1 MKVISTAKTVLDAE
15 VYVDTID
22 GYEGLVME
30 SRGGKLGSPG
40 QRNGDYFD
48 ALDCIIRRLVEAHV
62 DKLWVFVVSADAIRA
77 WTMEERRLSFDGKEF
92 LTLQGDS
99 TELRKAICKGQAQKK
114 VKRSAKGGNPHKRIL
129 LHAELGKASWPEIAS
144 GSIDNFA

>member
-48 ALDCIIRRLVEAHV
+48 ALDCIIRRLAEAHV

-114 VKRSAKGGNPHKRIL
+114 VKRSAKGGTLTSESFSTP
-129 LHAELGKASWPEIAS
+129 S
-144 GSIDNFA
+144 